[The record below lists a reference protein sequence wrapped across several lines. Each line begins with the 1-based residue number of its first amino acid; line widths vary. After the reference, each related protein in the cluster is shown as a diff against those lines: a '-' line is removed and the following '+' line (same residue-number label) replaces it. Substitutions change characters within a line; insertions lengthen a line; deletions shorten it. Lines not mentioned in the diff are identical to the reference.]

1 MSVWARIVSR
11 FLFTPPSKI
20 YVQKT
25 VEAQLPRFFP
35 FSRPPLFLQRLQRQL
50 PCQLQQC
57 IRHDPLRRQAPG
69 LRAPGAMGNALGIVS
84 GLILGQSAVSADIVS
99 PLLLIVVAASGL
111 GGFCIPNYALSV
123 GMKIIQLL
131 FLTAG
136 ALGGLYLMALLGLAL
151 LCAACAMRSVGSPLT
166 APLTPRRPGNPD
178 LLIRFPLW
186 RQKARAF
193 FARQEH

>member
-1 MSVWARIVSR
+1 MQDRSIEQRTRAAYRARACAAGVACGAQIFAVGTG
-11 FLFTPPSKI
+11 L
-20 YVQKT
+20 T
-25 VEAQLPRFFP
+25 V
-35 FSRPPLFLQRLQRQL
+35 PLALN
-50 PCQLQQC
+50 
-57 IRHDPLRRQAPG
+57 A
-69 LRAPGAMGNALGIVS
+69 AYGA
-84 GLILGQSAVSADIVS
+84 AVPA
-99 PLLLIVVAASGL
+99 LLLIVVAASGL

-193 FARQEH
+193 FAGRKD

>member
-1 MSVWARIVSR
+1 
-11 FLFTPPSKI
+11 
-20 YVQKT
+20 
-25 VEAQLPRFFP
+25 
-35 FSRPPLFLQRLQRQL
+35 
-50 PCQLQQC
+50 
-57 IRHDPLRRQAPG
+57 
-69 LRAPGAMGNALGIVS
+69 
-84 GLILGQSAVSADIVS
+84 
-99 PLLLIVVAASGL
+99 
-111 GGFCIPNYALSV
+111 
-123 GMKIIQLL
+123 MKIIQLL

-193 FARQEH
+193 FAGRKD

>member
-1 MSVWARIVSR
+1 MKKILSLLLTLLV
-11 FLFTPPSKI
+11 PPSAEVSDI
-20 YVQKT
+20 
-25 VEAQLPRFFP
+25 EAIV
-35 FSRPPLFLQRLQRQL
+35 
-50 PCQLQQC
+50 C
-57 IRHDPLRRQAPG
+57 DAE
-69 LRAPGAMGNALGIVS
+69 RAANAVG
-84 GLILGQSAVSADIVS
+84 ADIVS

-111 GGFCIPNYALSV
+111 GGFCVPSYALSV

-193 FARQEH
+193 FAGRKD